1 MAKKIILVAIVLLLA
16 GLFFSLDLGRYL
28 SLDYIK
34 ASQTRFQLLYAEN
47 PFTVIAVYVL
57 IYIVSAGLS
66 LPGATVLTLAGGGFF
81 GLLVGVV
88 VVSISSTLGATLA
101 CFAARTLLRDWVQ
114 RKFGEKLVTINEG
127 IEKEGWLYLFSLRL
141 IPVFPF
147 FVINLVMGLT
157 TMRLSTFFWVSQ
169 LGMLPATI
177 VYVNAGKELAK
188 IDSLGGILSPTLV
201 ISFALLGIFPL
212 AVKKIM
218 QFVKARMQVEHTG
231 DD

>member
-47 PFTVIAVYVL
+47 PFTVIAVYML

-81 GLLVGVV
+81 GLLVGTV

-218 QFVKARMQVEHTG
+218 QFVKARMQAEHTG

>member
-47 PFTVIAVYVL
+47 PFTVIAVYMA

-81 GLLVGVV
+81 GLLVGTV

-218 QFVKARMQVEHTG
+218 QFVKARMQAEHTG

>member
-218 QFVKARMQVEHTG
+218 QFVKARMQAEHTG